1 MSITYVGELCELG
14 DVEDGVPGVRIQTE
28 QGVLTVTGF
37 TREQIVSFAPLLFE
51 RVTLKVEAA

>member
-14 DVEDGVPGVRIQTE
+14 DVEDGVPGFRIQTE

-37 TREQIVSFAPLLFE
+37 TREQIASFAALLFE